1 MTRLLPFLILAGLAA
16 ELASIIVVGNL
27 LGVVPTLLL
36 LLAGGVLGI
45 GLIKSA
51 GTSIVAALRSPVQA
65 SSLQQ
70 GAAGKA
76 MARAVSGLFFLI
88 PGFFSDL
95 IGLLLLIP
103 PFRRWLRSKLPV
115 QTISAGVAP
124 NRRGGTIIEAEAIE
138 IVGEIHPPDP
148 ARGQDKGGTGRR

>member
-1 MTRLLPFLILAGLAA
+1 MTRLLPFLILIGLVA

-27 LGVVPTLLL
+27 LGLVPTLLL

-45 GLIKSA
+45 GLIRSA

-70 GAAGKA
+70 SAAGKA
-76 MARAVSGLFFLI
+76 MARAFSGLFFLI

-103 PFRRWLRSKLPV
+103 QFRRWLRSKIPV
-115 QTISAGVAP
+115 QSVSAGMAQ
-124 NRRGGTIIEAEAIE
+124 NRQGETIIDAEAVE
-138 IVGEIHPPDP
+138 IVGELDLPDQG
-148 ARGQDKGGTGRR
+148 RGRDNGGSDRR

>member
-1 MTRLLPFLILAGLAA
+1 MTRLLPFLILIGLVA

-27 LGVVPTLLL
+27 LGLVPTLLL

-45 GLIKSA
+45 GLIRSA

-70 GAAGKA
+70 SAAGKA
-76 MARAVSGLFFLI
+76 MARAFSGLFFII

-103 PFRRWLRSKLPV
+103 QFRRWLRSKIPV
-115 QTISAGVAP
+115 QSVSAGMAQ
-124 NRRGGTIIEAEAIE
+124 NRQGETIIDAEAVE
-138 IVGEIHPPDP
+138 IVGELDLPDQG
-148 ARGQDKGGTGRR
+148 RGRDNGGSDRR

>member
-1 MTRLLPFLILAGLAA
+1 MTRLLPLLILIGLVA

-27 LGVVPTLLL
+27 LGLIPTLLL

-45 GLIKSA
+45 GLIRSA

-70 GAAGKA
+70 SAAGKA
-76 MARAVSGLFFLI
+76 MARAFSGLFFLI

-95 IGLLLLIP
+95 VGLLLLFP

-115 QTISAGVAP
+115 QSFSAGMEQ
-124 NRRGGTIIEAEAIE
+124 NRRGETIIEAEAVE
-138 IVGEIHPPDP
+138 IVGELQSPDP
-148 ARGQDKGGTGRR
+148 AQERDKDGTDRR

>member
-1 MTRLLPFLILAGLAA
+1 MTRLLPLLILAGVVA

-27 LGVVPTLLL
+27 LGLIPTLLL
-36 LLAGGVLGI
+36 LLAGGILGI
-45 GLIKSA
+45 GLIRSA

-70 GAAGKA
+70 SAAGKA
-76 MARAVSGLFFLI
+76 MARAFSGLFFLI

-95 IGLLLLIP
+95 VGLLLLIP

-115 QTISAGVAP
+115 KTVSAGMAQ
-124 NRRGGTIIEAEAIE
+124 NRHGETIIEAEAVE
-138 IVGEIHPPDP
+138 IVGELHSPDP
-148 ARGQDKGGTGRR
+148 AHGQDGGGTHRR